1 MATSYTTLNGEIL
14 DGIAYKFY
22 GRYEDGMVEL
32 ILNTNPHLADYGAV
46 LPAGVV
52 IVLPEI
58 NKAPQTVDRLWS

>member
-1 MATSYTTLNGEIL
+1 MATLYTTVNGEMV
-14 DGIAYKFY
+14 DAIAYNFY
-22 GRYEDGMVEL
+22 GRYENGMTEL

-46 LPAGVV
+46 LPAGVL